1 MNYKFAF
8 VLKDITDVYMHKHD
22 LSYMDFI
29 KEDDL
34 KNLKL
39 SFESTGRIFIEED
52 VNHLKSDKL
61 ISLLNDNGYS
71 VDLISTVK
79 WKEFPELN

>member
-8 VLKDITDVYMHKHD
+8 VLKDVTNSYMHKHD

-29 KEDDL
+29 KEEDV

-39 SFESTGRIFIEED
+39 SFDPIGIIYIEED
-52 VNHLKSDKL
+52 VNHQRSDKL
-61 ISLLNDNGYS
+61 LSLLKDNGYEA
-71 VDLISTVK
+71 DLVSAVK
-79 WKEFPELN
+79 WKSFPELN